1 MNSIYLA
8 TKRYWDKTGGNTYFA
23 SRVYID
29 GKQVARL
36 PFQYGYGSA
45 DEAAAISALVEFG
58 FIPESESTRQSR
70 PLWYVARENGA
81 DYYQTPIDGYY
92 KKRDVKAWAAPD
104 A

>member
-23 SRVYID
+23 SRVFID
-29 GKQVARL
+29 GKEVARL

-45 DEAAAISALVEFG
+45 DEAAAIQALVTFG
-58 FIPESESTRQSR
+58 FIPETDSTRQSR

-81 DYYQTPIDGYY
+81 VFYQTPIDGFY
-92 KKRDVKAWAAPD
+92 RMREVKAWGEGD
-104 A
+104 N